1 MEEGKEKGKNGGP
14 FLFFVFL
21 CDMMDGYVL
30 LLLAKAFT
38 DGTNLRAWTDHLSL
52 ENSPCSVV
60 GSLGYN
66 PERGRAYLD

>member
-1 MEEGKEKGKNGGP
+1 MEEGKEKRKNGGP

-30 LLLAKAFT
+30 LLLANDFT
-38 DGTNLRAWTDHLSL
+38 GGTILGAWTDHLSL

-60 GSLGYN
+60 GSLGHN
-66 PERGRAYLD
+66 P